1 MKFCVILAQKQN
13 FAIPELYPKFWQ
25 NSSMYFWRCL
35 HPNLIPPEFP
45 SKILYPNIIQILHP
59 NIVKNVARIPH
70 DSNVADIMSPTFF
83 VKKCRRRC
91 RRHLKNVADIFT
103 VISVVITRILDGFT
117 GVSRMLRALRCVAAA
132 VLLFVVAFLLFGYWW
147 NLIPIAN

>member
-1 MKFCVILAQKQN
+1 
-13 FAIPELYPKFWQ
+13 
-25 NSSMYFWRCL
+25 L
-35 HPNLIPPEFP
+35 HPKQIPPEFP
-45 SKILYPNIIQILHP
+45 SKFLYPNFIQILNP

-117 GVSRMLRALRCVAAA
+117 GVATNSLYNMVCGGVPMSVMGGVFDTQLMYAAWLCLCFQTKLVCVPFRKLDLSLRLS
-132 VLLFVVAFLLFGYWW
+132 G
-147 NLIPIAN
+147 P